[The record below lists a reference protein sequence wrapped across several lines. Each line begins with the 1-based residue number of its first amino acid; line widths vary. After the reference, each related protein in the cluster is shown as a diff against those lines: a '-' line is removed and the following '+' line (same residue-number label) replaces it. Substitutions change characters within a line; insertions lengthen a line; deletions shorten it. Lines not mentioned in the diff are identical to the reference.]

1 MRLGTAGRRDNALL
15 LSSAPVEY
23 SVPVDCAGWRRV
35 VRSAAGYDHAFAEAT
50 ERGQPVGAALDD
62 LDLVDDAFG
71 VPVGGRLL
79 EICEELLVPAAHASG
94 ERVEGG
100 QGGAVDGGQERVQ
113 ALLGVVAAAGAVD
126 VSERFL
132 QPPRLGE
139 DRVACEQVAEAVA
152 LAGVQALGRFEQPV
166 SRVVELGA
174 PAPVLAAASG
184 SLGALGAPASRC
196 RSRRTA
202 SSAVLAPRTRWKRSH
217 TIRASGSAVRIA
229 WR

>member
-1 MRLGTAGRRDNALL
+1 M
-15 LSSAPVEY
+15 P
-23 SVPVDCAGWRRV
+23 
-35 VRSAAGYDHAFAEAT
+35 
-50 ERGQPVGAALDD
+50 GAD
-62 LDLVDDAFG
+62 
-71 VPVGGRLL
+71 
-79 EICEELLVPAAHASG
+79 ASG

-100 QGGAVDGGQERVQ
+100 QAGAVEGDQERVQ
-113 ALLGVVAAAGAVD
+113 ALLGVIAAAGAVD

-132 QPPRLGE
+132 QASRLGD

-166 SRVVELGA
+166 SRVGELGA

-184 SLGALGAPASRC
+184 SLGALGAGVSLSLTPDGVQRGVGA
-196 RSRRTA
+196 A
-202 SSAVLAPRTRWKRSH
+202 DQMERSH